1 MKKLKPAVVLGAIAA
16 IFLAVYLYVRW
27 KQKKEAAPT
36 SGANN
41 GTTPPPTD
49 TAKKQGVVYSGGAI
63 GPIAAAFN

>member
-27 KQKKEAAPT
+27 KQKKEPAPT
-36 SGANN
+36 N
-41 GTTPPPTD
+41 GTTPPPATD